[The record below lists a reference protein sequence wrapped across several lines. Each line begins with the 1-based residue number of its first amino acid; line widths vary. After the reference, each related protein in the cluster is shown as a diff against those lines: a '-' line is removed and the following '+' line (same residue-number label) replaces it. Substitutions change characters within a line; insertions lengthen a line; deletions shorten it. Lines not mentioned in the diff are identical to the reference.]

1 MLRDVALIHQIT
13 DNIPVKFHSHN
24 WELNTAEK
32 HTHTADTVL
41 EAQPRLYFAYGATV
55 LWEPFI
61 VLWFED
67 FFIKVDL

>member
-41 EAQPRLYFAYGATV
+41 EAQ
-55 LWEPFI
+55 
-61 VLWFED
+61 
-67 FFIKVDL
+67 